1 MKNKDMKNIK
11 FVVLA
16 VLATLCTS
24 ILAQKKYTFDDGVAL
39 ETDWTEV
46 KDVPSGGNGIC
57 EIAAPSKFTAKD
69 GNYLYF
75 GFENKSG
82 ITITVTSKASF
93 KNISSIVYDAVAND
107 NSKPSFTLNIVD
119 DSGNVVKNIYT
130 NAGTKNDFNTGGTNK
145 WGVSNSTISP
155 ETTGHIQI
163 ILYASSSGK
172 YAAIDNVAVTYS
184 AGPSTD
190 ATLKSLIYGGSTP
203 VPGFSPDKLSYDVE
217 LPSDYIGTP
226 SVMATANDAAAN
238 VSVTQATSVPGTA
251 TIVVTAED
259 GTTKLTYTVNFTRES
274 AFPKV
279 ESATW
284 TNISGTATVD
294 NVNMTI
300 TGKVTNGSSLT
311 VEPQFNGKNIAS
323 WTPTGAQNFSTG
335 AINYTFKNQNDET
348 TTYAVTITEAPA
360 VSSDATLSDLRYDD
374 KTVPGFS
381 PNTYNYTVELPDGTT
396 TAPVLLAFANESHA
410 TKEYTQ
416 AGSVPGVGKVV
427 VTAEDGI
434 TKLTYT
440 VNFTVA
446 VPQTGLSIHVPEVYE
461 EKILAGGYNTPLTVV
476 NGYEYEV
483 YYTERTAEGD
493 YPTFSTTLA
502 GEGKTT
508 GISGSTSKTKNEGRD
523 GDKWFEGTVYSH
535 SECKNASDIDEFDFE
550 TKMIREHRLSSSD
563 KYQFHVQGFNQFSL
577 WGMDKKLDPK
587 NGNQVFVVK
596 IDGVEQPTDES
607 LYNTTAYTVRRYDM
621 TSGEHLIEIS
631 TTCTGSNVCYMGG
644 FSLRVPQEPRTKWI
658 KGNDST
664 QTVYARGT
672 IKPVTYFTKYNA
684 KGETKLIWL
693 GNEATGITLAT
704 AAQGALGDTLALTGT
719 ANCPAGEYH
728 YAVVAYFNGTETSR
742 AEGKFKVINSIQA
755 MTDTVIDA
763 YQNEEMDEIRCKY
776 FVYDEATDLHFNWS
790 TQSGAPGI
798 TTAAKNGTFII
809 SGTPTEVGT
818 YYFVL
823 AVTEG
828 DTITGRIN
836 VKPLDLGNNPVLYLY
851 KNSLAYEHDGVYQYL
866 KKSGRNLIDR
876 KTKSD
881 LRSADQ
887 YSKYKW
893 ILISE
898 DVDANNPEV
907 FKIIHGGTNLP
918 VLNMKAF
925 SYAHPIDSLTEEWG
939 GIWGEADNGSISEN
953 GKSITVVRDDHPIFK
968 ALKKK
973 KGDKIQVLD
982 SIDRRGLM
990 PIRVTKSGSL
1000 CLATSLTRDIND
1012 YYGDGEEQTFLHE
1025 IDGELGGRTAKYI
1038 CMPIARSSSEYM
1050 TDEGKNLLNKVI
1062 DYLLSSDKPVEAP
1075 ELSITRFAVNGITAT
1090 PNQGN
1095 STFRLEID
1103 TTLYPNL
1110 DLTAVVPDIELPS
1123 PYLHTEPAVG
1133 DTVDLTI
1140 AQYIPYEYVV
1150 TDYISRRVYEITVR
1164 LYKPQGLEEVYTSGE
1179 WVNVYDI
1186 YGRKIAT
1193 TNEDIYTMTLPRGI
1207 YIVVTESGQT
1217 LKITK

>member
-1 MKNKDMKNIK
+1 MKNILRK
-11 FVVLA
+11 SFLLLV
-16 VLATLCTS
+16 ATVCAGYLCAGDVTFTMASIFDGNSLTFEVTTPTAATVSSNTS
-24 ILAQKKYTFDDGVAL
+24 KSNAKAGKLGSDGHYFEIILK
-39 ETDWTEV
+39 
-46 KDVPSGGNGIC
+46 N
-57 EIAAPSKFTAKD
+57 EIFTAASINGYINTTD
-69 GNYLYF
+69 
-75 GFENKSG
+75 KS
-82 ITITVTSKASF
+82 
-93 KNISSIVYDAVAND
+93 KNWAFQFSTD
-107 NSKPSFTLNIVD
+107 
-119 DSGNVVKNIYT
+119 
-130 NAGTKNDFNTGGTNK
+130 GGTNWSTEVTQANDGNK
-145 WGVSNSTISP
+145 TAHDIAVGATIPANANGFRVIRRAGTSTLVNSITLTLGS
-155 ETTGHIQI
+155 T
-163 ILYASSSGK
+163 
-172 YAAIDNVAVTYS
+172 
-184 AGPSTD
+184 GPSTD
-190 ATLKSLIYGGSTP
+190 ATLKSIVYGSDQTP

-259 GTTKLTYTVNFTRES
+259 GTTRLTYTVNFTRES

-502 GEGKTT
+502 GEGKAT

-535 SECKNASDIDEFDFE
+535 SECKSASDIDEFDFE
-550 TKMIREHRLSSSD
+550 AKMIREHRLSSSD

-607 LYNTTAYTVRRYDM
+607 LYNTSAYTVRRYDM

-719 ANCPAGEYH
+719 ANCPAGEYQ
-728 YAVVAYFNGTETSR
+728 YAVVAYYNGAETSR
-742 AEGKFKVINSIQA
+742 AKGKFKIINSIQA

-763 YQNEEMDEIRCKY
+763 YQNEEMDEIKCKY
-776 FVYDEATDLHFNWS
+776 FVYDENADLHFNWDPS
-790 TQSGAPGI
+790 TGAPGV
-798 TTAAKNGTFII
+798 TTTAKNGTFII
-809 SGTPTEVGT
+809 GGTPTEVGT
-818 YYFVL
+818 YRYIV

-828 DTITGRIN
+828 DTITGRIV
-836 VKPLDLGNNPVLYLY
+836 VKPLDLGNNPIMYLY
-851 KNSLAYEHDGVYQYL
+851 KNNLAYEHDGVYNYL
-866 KKSGRNLIDR
+866 KNSGRNLIER
-876 KTKSD
+876 KAKSD
-881 LRSADQ
+881 LRSPDQ
-887 YSKYKW
+887 YNKYKW

-925 SYAHPIDSLTEEWG
+925 SYAHPIDSLTAEWG
-939 GIWGEADNGSISEN
+939 GIWGEANNGSITEN
-953 GKSITVVRDDHPIFK
+953 GKFITVERDDHPIFK

-990 PIRVTKSGSL
+990 PIRVTKAGSL
-1000 CLATSLTRDIND
+1000 CLATSLTRDIED

-1025 IDGELGGRTAKYI
+1025 IPAELTGRAKYI
-1038 CMPIARSSSEYM
+1038 CMPIAKNSSEFM

-1062 DYLLSSDKPVEAP
+1062 EYLLSSDKSVAIP
-1075 ELSITRFAVNGITAT
+1075 ELRMTRFAVNGIAAT
-1090 PNQGN
+1090 PNEAN
-1095 STFRLEID
+1095 STFKLEID
-1103 TTLYPNL
+1103 TTLYP
-1110 DLTAVVPDIELPS
+1110 DIYLTSVVPDIELAS
-1123 PYLHTEPAVG
+1123 PYTHTEPAIG
-1133 DTVDLTI
+1133 DTIDLSI
-1140 AQYIPYEYVV
+1140 AQYIPIEYVV
-1150 TDYISRRVYEITVR
+1150 TDYITRRVYEISVR
-1164 LYKPQGLEEVYTSGE
+1164 LFKPQGIEEVYSAGQ
-1179 WVNVYDI
+1179 WVNIYDI

-1193 TNEDIYTMTLPRGI
+1193 TNEDIYTMTLPRGM

-1217 LKITK
+1217 LKIMK